1 MTDKSVCN
9 IDRLNKNRP
18 MGATT
23 TSYASGTIKNEKIN
37 SKTGMGMNYK
47 DKKMRYLMPAG
58 NKKGYGGG
66 GSMTA
71 MKTTKKKNNKAMK
84 KGGSAPGMMNDKA

>member
-1 MTDKSVCN
+1 MKPKMTDKSVCN

-47 DKKMRYLMPAG
+47 DKKMRY
-58 NKKGYGGG
+58 
-66 GSMTA
+66 
-71 MKTTKKKNNKAMK
+71 
-84 KGGSAPGMMNDKA
+84 